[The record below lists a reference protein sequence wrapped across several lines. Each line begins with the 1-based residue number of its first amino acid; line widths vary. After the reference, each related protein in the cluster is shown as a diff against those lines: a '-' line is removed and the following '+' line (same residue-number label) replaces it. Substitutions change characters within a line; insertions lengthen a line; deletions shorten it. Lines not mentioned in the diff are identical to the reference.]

1 VRFKGNLKTV
11 NVMGKIFKSKLFL
24 CNKVLFSMKPK
35 VLLFFII
42 ALVYCCSS
50 ENTTK
55 TSLTDYIPKNTAV
68 VIKIKNVDSLKNSL
82 AENKIL
88 SKITS
93 WDSYKKFTSKQ
104 TSFLCSSKAMAEKII
119 KDQEKTNTNPTLAR
133 LYQKLNAKKNTGI
146 ILHLEKCAPLIAPLL
161 KEESVLNSSKFAD
174 WVSLDL
180 KLNQNKILL
189 NGISIAGDSIPKY
202 LNLFKHTNAVK
213 NKISKIAP
221 IQSEAIQSYSFDD
234 YATFSKNQQ
243 QFLKRSAKPD
253 SLFST
258 VEEVGFVH
266 LKNEKVIILHTYGAE
281 NMYDYLTTNKKE
293 SYDFQGNEILE
304 LKDPALLRKNLAP
317 VIKDYDA
324 SFCTVLEDAFVFSSK
339 KDILQTIIKNYKNG
353 ATFNKSPLYVCSNSN
368 LAEES
373 SSLYISGAKNLEQLL
388 QKHGTKTLYQEFK
401 KSDFSKVGFTL
412 QTVVDGDFYH
422 TNINLLPIEKT
433 KNNTKVTPLF
443 SLQLKD
449 EIIHP

>member
-11 NVMGKIFKSKLFL
+11 NVMGKVFKSKLFL

-93 WDSYKKFTSKQ
+93 WDSYKKFTSKTSILKTLPKNSSGILCFTELDKGKIECTFITASVENLVPTDRTVETMTYKNEEIKKIFTNDTVYYAYQTKQ

-353 ATFNKSPLYVCSNSN
+353 ATFNKTYFL
-368 LAEES
+368 
-373 SSLYISGAKNLEQLL
+373 
-388 QKHGTKTLYQEFK
+388 
-401 KSDFSKVGFTL
+401 
-412 QTVVDGDFYH
+412 
-422 TNINLLPIEKT
+422 
-433 KNNTKVTPLF
+433 
-443 SLQLKD
+443 
-449 EIIHP
+449 